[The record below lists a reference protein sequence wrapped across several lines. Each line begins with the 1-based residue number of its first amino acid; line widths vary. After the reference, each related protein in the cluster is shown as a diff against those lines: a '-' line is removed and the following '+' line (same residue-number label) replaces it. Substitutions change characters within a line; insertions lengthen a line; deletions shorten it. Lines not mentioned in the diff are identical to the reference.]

1 MLLIDEMAG
10 QDARHVGHASTTRL
24 TITVRELLHMRVEL
38 EWSDRTQVLVDLHI
52 GHNGAAG
59 SPESRLNRGAAGGVR
74 GFFASDGCAGPERRL
89 ETMCAAAEQ
98 AFLDQ
103 RVFVLLDDTQAE
115 SLDQVIEVDR
125 TGAATFLLLTPLQG
139 G

>member
-1 MLLIDEMAG
+1 MLLIDEIAG
-10 QDARHVGHASTTRL
+10 QDVRQVGHAPAGKL
-24 TITVRELLHMRVEL
+24 TMTVRELLHARVEL
-38 EWSDRTQVLVDLHI
+38 EWHDRIKPAEDLHA
-52 GHNGAAG
+52 GGRAA
-59 SPESRLNRGAAGGVR
+59 PESHEARLNRGTEGGVR
-74 GFFASDGCAGPERRL
+74 GFFVGGDCAVPERRR
-89 ETMCAAAEQ
+89 ERMCAAAEQ

-103 RVFVLLDDTQAE
+103 RIFVLLDDRQAE

>member
-1 MLLIDEMAG
+1 MLLIDEIAG
-10 QDARHVGHASTTRL
+10 QDVRQVGRAPVGKL
-24 TITVRELLHMRVEL
+24 TMTVRELLHARVEL
-38 EWSDRTQVLVDLHI
+38 EWHDQTKPAGDLHT
-52 GHNGAAG
+52 GGRAAPD
-59 SPESRLNRGAAGGVR
+59 SHEARLNRGTESGVR
-74 GFFASDGCAGPERRL
+74 GFFVGESCTLPENRL
-89 ETMCAAAEQ
+89 ERMRAAAEQ

-103 RVFVLLDDTQAE
+103 RIFVLLDDQQAE

>member
-1 MLLIDEMAG
+1 MGRAP
-10 QDARHVGHASTTRL
+10 ASKL

-38 EWSDRTQVLVDLHI
+38 GWRAHIEPVADLLAS
-52 GHNGAAG
+52 GRAAPD
-59 SPESRLNRGAAGGVR
+59 SHEARLNRGTENGVR
-74 GFFASDGCAGPERRL
+74 GFFSAETCAVPERRL

-103 RVFVLLDDTQAE
+103 RIFVLLDDRQAE
-115 SLDQVIEVDR
+115 SLDQVIEVER